1 MITLKSQQ
9 QISQIRENGRI
20 LRAAVNEAVVL
31 TKPGITTLQLNNLIE
46 NKIIENGATP
56 TFKGYGGSRY
66 RPPFPNTICSSV
78 NDVLVHG
85 IPSNTPIKDGDI
97 ISIDVGVSKNGV
109 IADSCFSYGIGNVKP
124 IHEQLLT
131 KALQVTRFG
140 ISLVKPGVRIHELSQ
155 AIAEYAESL
164 GVITMPELFGHGVGS
179 SLHEEPTIPFTHK
192 RFFRTSIPNLRLEP
206 NMVIT
211 IEPVV
216 AFPSTQYRFTEDSD
230 KWTLRTIDQSYSAQ
244 FEHVVLVTESGREIL
259 TEEFPSQLI
268 YG

>member
-1 MITLKSQQ
+1 MIILKSQE
-9 QISQIRENGRI
+9 QISQIRENGKI
-20 LRAAVNEAVVL
+20 LRAAVNEAVAF
-31 TKPGITTLQLNNLIE
+31 TKPGVTTLQLNDLIE
-46 NKIIENGATP
+46 KKIIESGAIP
-56 TFKGYGGSRY
+56 TFKGYGGNGY

-85 IPSNTPIKDGDI
+85 IPSNKPIQDGDV

-109 IADSCFSYGIGNVKP
+109 IADSCFSYGIGKLKP
-124 IHEQLLT
+124 IHEQLLH

-155 AIAEYAESL
+155 AVAEYAESI
-164 GVITMPELFGHGVGS
+164 GVITMPELFGHGVGA
-179 SLHEEPTIPFTHK
+179 SLHEDPTIPFTHK
-192 RFFRTSIPNLRLEP
+192 HLFRTPIPNLRLEP

-216 AFPSTQYRFTEDSD
+216 ALPSTKYKFIEDGD
-230 KWTLRTIDQSYSAQ
+230 MWTLRTIDKSYSAQ
-244 FEHVVLVTESGREIL
+244 FEHVILVTESGHEIL
-259 TEEFPSQLI
+259 TEEFPDQLI